1 MKIIRDQNTA
11 GKLRSMVLLTSG
23 IALLVSSRACF
34 AIETFS
40 YRQAMPER
48 MEVLADFIAPGS
60 AAAMILDDEE
70 TTSRLLSYISSKPSS
85 ISCRVVFYDASRVS
99 LILTV

>member
-1 MKIIRDQNTA
+1 MNIISKQNIA
-11 GKLRSMVLLTSG
+11 SKLRSMVLLTSG
-23 IALLVSSRACF
+23 IALLVSSIACF

-40 YRQAMPER
+40 YRQAMSER

-60 AAAMILDDEE
+60 AAMILDDEE
-70 TTSRLLSYISSKPSS
+70 TISRLPGSVSSEPSS
-85 ISCRVVFYDASRVS
+85 ISCRVVFYDASRAS

>member
-1 MKIIRDQNTA
+1 MNIISEQNIA

-70 TTSRLLSYISSKPSS
+70 TTSRLLSYISSEPSS
-85 ISCRVVFYDASRVS
+85 ISCRVVFYDASCVF

>member
-1 MKIIRDQNTA
+1 MNIISEQNIA

-70 TTSRLLSYISSKPSS
+70 TTSRLLSYVSSEPSS
-85 ISCRVVFYDASRVS
+85 ISCRVVFYDASSVF

>member
-1 MKIIRDQNTA
+1 MNIISEQNIA

-60 AAAMILDDEE
+60 AAAMILDDEK
-70 TTSRLLSYISSKPSS
+70 TTSRLPGSVSSEPSS